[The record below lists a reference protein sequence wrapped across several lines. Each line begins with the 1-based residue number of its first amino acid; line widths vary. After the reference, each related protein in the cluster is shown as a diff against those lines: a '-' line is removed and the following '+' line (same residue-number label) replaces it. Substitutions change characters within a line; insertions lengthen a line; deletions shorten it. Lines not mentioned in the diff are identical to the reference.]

1 MACAKGTLCAP
12 AHANIFMAQFEAKH
26 IYPYIHDKALSFL
39 RYIDDIFMIWNG
51 TTRELILFID
61 DRNKKHK
68 NLKFDYKISTKLIEF
83 LDTMV
88 YRDQQQKIQTTIFR
102 KPTDQQTYLHAQ
114 SNHLKCL
121 KDSIPCSQALRIKL
135 YVKLPLN
142 SIKAATSLQKD
153 STEEAIQRI

>member
-39 RYIDDIFMIWNG
+39 RYISDIFMIWNG
-51 TTRELILFID
+51 TTRELILFTD

-68 NLKFDYKISTKLIEF
+68 NLKLDYKISTKPIEF

-88 YRDQQQKIQTTIFR
+88 YRDQQQKIQTTIFP
-102 KPTDQQTYLHAQ
+102 KPTDQQTYMHNRIILNVLKTVFHAA
-114 SNHLKCL
+114 K
-121 KDSIPCSQALRIKL
+121 P
-135 YVKLPLN
+135 YG
-142 SIKAATSLQKD
+142 
-153 STEEAIQRI
+153 